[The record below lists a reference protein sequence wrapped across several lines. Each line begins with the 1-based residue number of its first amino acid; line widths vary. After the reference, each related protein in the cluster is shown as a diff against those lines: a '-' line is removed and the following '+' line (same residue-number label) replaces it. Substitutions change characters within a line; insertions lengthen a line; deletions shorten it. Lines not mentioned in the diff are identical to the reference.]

1 MSAHSEWDARF
12 LRMAREI
19 ATWSKDPSTKVG
31 AVIAD
36 PKNRIVSLGYN
47 GLPRSVADTAH
58 RLTDRR
64 LKYKIMVH
72 AEENAVL
79 FAGRPLQ
86 FCSIYVWPFA
96 ACAHCASLIIQVG
109 INRVVTPGCPQ
120 DKLERWGEDM
130 AIAEEMYK
138 EADIRYIILDGA

>member
-1 MSAHSEWDARF
+1 MNNIWDERF

-47 GLPRSVADTAH
+47 GLPRNVADTVH
-58 RLTDRR
+58 RLSDRETKNR
-64 LKYKIMVH
+64 IVVH
-72 AEENAVL
+72 AEENAIL
-79 FAGRPLQ
+79 FAGRSLQ

-96 ACAHCASLIIQVG
+96 ACAHCASLIVQVG
-109 INRVVTPGCPQ
+109 INRVVAPAPF
-120 DKLERWGEDM
+120 EREYVPLD
-130 AIAEEMYK
+130 ARLSEELYA
-138 EADIRYIILDGA
+138 EADVKYVILENV

>member
-58 RLTDRR
+58 RLEDRETKNR
-64 LKYKIMVH
+64 IVVH
-72 AEENAVL
+72 AEENAIL

-96 ACAHCASLIIQVG
+96 TCAHCAALIVQVG
-109 INRVVTPGCPQ
+109 INRVVVPAPFYREYAPIDARLT
-120 DKLERWGEDM
+120 
-130 AIAEEMYK
+130 EEMYK
-138 EADIRYIILDGA
+138 EADVRYVILDGA